1 MKKSSLPIIIALLLS
16 GCSVTPEYQAPDTIS
31 TDAVYMHQGE
41 HSQQHTTGHWWRQ
54 FNDPQ
59 LDQLIADMQAQNI
72 NLQIA
77 AERIQA
83 AAAYQQAVA
92 SLKVPTVSA
101 GVSGGSYGI
110 SEKDPLLGAAVAG
123 ITLPISD
130 QKIELIDKSQQV
142 YAVGVNVSWQADL
155 FGRLDALDQAAQ
167 IRQEQAEIL
176 RQGVT
181 TLVTADLIHNY
192 LQYRGAQARLAI
204 ATQNIDDQLTTLEMV
219 ETLVSSG
226 YGSDLD
232 LAKARAALAAM
243 SANKT
248 ALQTAEKAH
257 LYRIATLLGQH
268 PSEVTQRFSA
278 APLPEVTGKIPVGL
292 PSSLLQRR
300 TDIALAERE
309 MAAINHELGASIAGR
324 YPDMYLTASPA
335 TLAGNVD
342 ELFSSGSSSWLA
354 GVGINWTLFDGGRT
368 EAVIDMQQARFK
380 QAGLRYQQ
388 AVNSAFNEVETSLMS
403 YGNSLTFHQ
412 QLQQASNQSHIAVDK
427 AKHLYQAGLID
438 YLQVLDAQRQQHQLD
453 DAAIIAK
460 LNIAANLVLVNKALG
475 GDWQAAPTQLTSCV
489 NCSSH

>member
-31 TDAVYMHQGE
+31 SDAVFMNQGDHE
-41 HSQQHTTGHWWRQ
+41 NTLNESHWWKQ

-59 LDQLIADMQAQNI
+59 LDKLIGDMQAQNI
-72 NLQIA
+72 SLQIA
-77 AERIQA
+77 AERVKA
-83 AAAYQQAVA
+83 AAAYQQAIA
-92 SLKVPTVSA
+92 SLKIPTISA
-101 GVSGGSYGI
+101 GLGGGSYGI

-123 ITLPISD
+123 ISLPISD

-142 YAVGVNVSWQADL
+142 YAVGANVSWKADL
-155 FGRLDALDQAAQ
+155 FGQLDALDQAAQ
-167 IRQEQAEIL
+167 IRQEQAAIL

-192 LQYRGAQARLAI
+192 LQYRGAQARLQI
-204 ATQNIDDQLTTLEMV
+204 ADKNIADQQASLDMV
-219 ETLVSSG
+219 VTLVDSG
-226 YGSDLD
+226 YSSDLD

-243 SANKT
+243 NASKT
-248 ALQTAEKAH
+248 ALQTAEKVH
-257 LYRIATLLGQH
+257 LYRIATLLGEH
-268 PSEVTQRFSA
+268 PRETAQRFNA
-278 APLPEVTGKIPVGL
+278 APLPQVTGKIPVGL
-292 PSSLLQRR
+292 PSSLLKRR

-309 MAAINHELGASIAGR
+309 MAAINQELGASMAKR
-324 YPDMYLTASPA
+324 YPDVYLTASPT

-354 GVGINWTLFDGGRT
+354 GAGLNWTLFDGGRT
-368 EAVIDMQQARFK
+368 EAMIELQQVRFK
-380 QAGLRYQQ
+380 QASLRYQH

-412 QLQQASNQSHIAVDK
+412 QLQQAAEQSHIAVDK

-453 DAAIIAK
+453 DAAVIAK
-460 LNIAANLVLVNKALG
+460 LNIAANLVMVNKALG
-475 GDWQAAPTQLTSCV
+475 GDWQVQTSELTSCV
-489 NCSSH
+489 DCGKP